1 MHEKKCKWNGIV
13 TNKMK
18 LNGKKLYEH
27 KRRKHK
33 RRKLLHTKPLILWYT
48 KTLIS
53 WWIEFYINAEEEIF
67 YIDFNTIFRMVMQPP
82 YPWRKKKLKQMK
94 KNYHFSKKV

>member
-27 KRRKHK
+27 KRRK
-33 RRKLLHTKPLILWYT
+33 LLHT

-53 WWIEFYINAEEEIF
+53 
-67 YIDFNTIFRMVMQPP
+67 
-82 YPWRKKKLKQMK
+82 
-94 KNYHFSKKV
+94 